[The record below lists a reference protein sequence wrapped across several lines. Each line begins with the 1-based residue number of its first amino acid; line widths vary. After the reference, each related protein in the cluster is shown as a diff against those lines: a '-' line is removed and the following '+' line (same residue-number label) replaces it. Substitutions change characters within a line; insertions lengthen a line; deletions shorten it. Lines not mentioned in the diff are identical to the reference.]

1 MTHDAH
7 TPEPHTPRTTHP
19 SRPQPASDE
28 VSVGFSGFLRL
39 CLALV
44 VLAANVGLYTMLPI
58 ASLGLLPMLLAS
70 ICLLS
75 GTLDDLG
82 LNR

>member
-1 MTHDAH
+1 MASHSEH
-7 TPEPHTPRTTHP
+7 SPKPQQLPSKPRHIEEP
-19 SRPQPASDE
+19 
-28 VSVGFSGFLRL
+28 SVGVSGFLRL
-39 CLALV
+39 LLAV
-44 VLAANVGLYTMLPI
+44 VILIVNVGVYTMLPI

-75 GTLDDLG
+75 GTFDDLG